1 MDDQPFFV
9 STNHGPI
16 LSIPYS
22 VGLNDI
28 TMMLSLQHESDAMWK
43 RVRDAFD
50 WLYRESAKSARVLA
64 FGAHPYISGAA
75 HRIKYF
81 DAMLAYMKKHK
92 DVVFWQGEQI
102 YDWYASAV
110 NGKAASKKKR

>member
-9 STNHGPI
+9 KTKHAPI

-22 VGLNDI
+22 VELNDI
-28 TMMLSLQHESDAMWK
+28 LIMVSLQQESDAMFK

-50 WLYRESAKSARVLA
+50 QTYRESAKGARVLA
-64 FGAHPYISGAA
+64 FGVHPYISGAA

-81 DAMLAYMKKHK
+81 DAMLAYKPPAG
-92 DVVFWQGEQI
+92 FTRGCPSPNPLPACGETES
-102 YDWYASAV
+102 YDS
-110 NGKAASKKKR
+110 